1 MFAMTITVN
10 KIVNISG
17 GVECVFAAL
26 FSFCL
31 LVSIDLITC
40 LRFISTQKTFLVVL
54 FFIVDASSL
63 SD

>member
-1 MFAMTITVN
+1 MTITVN

-26 FSFCL
+26 VSFCL

-54 FFIVDASSL
+54 FFYS
-63 SD
+63 